1 MGYIIFIL
9 ISLIFSIVESPIK
22 MLHGNGITFIK
33 IFFCVFSR
41 LWNCLYIRLSKNK
54 RFLFYLQTLNVSSG
68 FQFKGDRV

>member
-33 IFFCVFSR
+33 IFFLCVFE
-41 LWNCLYIRLSKNK
+41 IME
-54 RFLFYLQTLNVSSG
+54 LFIHSIIEE
-68 FQFKGDRV
+68 